1 MKYQGDDHRASWSSE
16 AMVRWL
22 QVTIPL
28 TALTLLVAGIG
39 YRYERK
45 RQILKQHTK
54 HTEQLNDPEKAMGK
68 ES

>member
-1 MKYQGDDHRASWSSE
+1 ME
-16 AMVRWL
+16 RWL

-45 RQILKQHTK
+45 RQILKQHAK

-68 ES
+68 EP